1 LADVETV
8 FIMEVNNWRNWFV
21 CLSVLL
27 HCTQGTK
34 IVLETTPNAVVD
46 GLSRTLTLRCSLR
59 DTAPSS
65 GVIGRRDV
73 TQTVDN
79 VDEVSS
85 LILMHNGQDVASISH
100 SHGAHVM
107 DGETN
112 LRVTGS
118 VDGSLGGE
126 GFLELTFDYPTSN
139 NSGEF
144 VCEASTVRGGHGVT
158 FSTSAEVGFSE
169 PSMADLVAYVRQN
182 EMHKDQMQQQIDQLT
197 NITKTSVVF
206 SAVLTKPLVVAAKQT
221 AVFDKVYANLGG
233 GYNNITGEF
242 HCPVSGYY
250 SFSMGAHLNSVDPH
264 VFFIMYHN
272 TENILAMYASIK
284 NGDTEMAYN
293 SVIRK
298 LSAGDVV
305 KVMAF
310 DQSSIYA
317 NDRDR
322 YCSFSGHLLFQA

>member
-1 LADVETV
+1 
-8 FIMEVNNWRNWFV
+8 M
-21 CLSVLL
+21 SP
-27 HCTQGTK
+27 GTK

-126 GFLELTFDYPTSN
+126 G
-139 NSGEF
+139 
-144 VCEASTVRGGHGVT
+144 
-158 FSTSAEVGFSE
+158 
-169 PSMADLVAYVRQN
+169 
-182 EMHKDQMQQQIDQLT
+182 
-197 NITKTSVVF
+197 
-206 SAVLTKPLVVAAKQT
+206 
-221 AVFDKVYANLGG
+221 
-233 GYNNITGEF
+233 
-242 HCPVSGYY
+242 
-250 SFSMGAHLNSVDPH
+250 
-264 VFFIMYHN
+264 
-272 TENILAMYASIK
+272 
-284 NGDTEMAYN
+284 
-293 SVIRK
+293 
-298 LSAGDVV
+298 
-305 KVMAF
+305 
-310 DQSSIYA
+310 
-317 NDRDR
+317 
-322 YCSFSGHLLFQA
+322 